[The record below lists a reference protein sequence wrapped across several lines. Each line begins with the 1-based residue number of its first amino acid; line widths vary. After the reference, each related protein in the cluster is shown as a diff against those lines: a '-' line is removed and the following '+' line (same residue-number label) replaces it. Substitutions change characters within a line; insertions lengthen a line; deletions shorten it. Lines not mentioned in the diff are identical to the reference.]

1 MSEQTTTRNVKI
13 RLTGEDAG
21 ASQVLDRVAAKAET
35 ARRRIDAADRVAGPA
50 VRQRFSPEEQR
61 SRNLNALDRRDELN
75 VRRAGRAELVSRA
88 ASGREAAMAEIQ
100 SRAAEKREAMQARR
114 AADDAAWS
122 NWRSQRAAELRAGR
136 AGGQAGMMEEMRR
149 LGAYGDPGAGYGGGM
164 TDGAMSRFGGAGGG
178 ATGRGFRFMN
188 NKAEAAE
195 SRFMRDSAKG
205 LGLGRFA
212 GPAGAAA
219 AATALLG
226 FASSV
231 NQRRRE
237 LDDALQDMIGGT
249 RRATLSLGDKGMAA
263 TTGMGQRVAQT
274 FDQGFLGDLVDLY
287 GDITGKRKSIYAE
300 AAAKQKQKF
309 RADMEESKR
318 KLNSPYENE
327 ARDRA
332 GDMGTRARLM
342 GLRGPQAEVARMDE
356 ERIRKRAKMSEEF
369 GYAESNQLPAG
380 LSSPTDEMKKL
391 QELRAKS
398 PDLYNKLKAGRLDE
412 AKLQE
417 QEDHKRGREL
427 YEPMEQ
433 RAKQH
438 QDRMKDLEAEGARSR
453 MELAGEARAAELRG
467 VTDEAEAEKRAIK
480 TKLDEELKLH
490 SVGSDAYK
498 QLVDEARDDQ
508 EAADKKAKQE
518 RDRINQRNRLED
530 EGAQRRHRADVIGV
544 QEDLAIRTMRMGNKQ
559 YEADKAEIATRQ
571 RGQLQT
577 LADEI
582 AAEQD
587 PAKKAMLQKMAA
599 EKAAG
604 INAQAS
610 MSLAELEKARERQ
623 FNPMQYFGIQGE
635 SRMLTGNVPGGANPM
650 LAPSQET
657 AKNTKEAAKTLTDLN
672 TAITNLTAQLVGNQP
687 AMAPAVP

>member
-50 VRQRFSPEEQR
+50 VRPRFSPEEQR

-75 VRRAGRAELVSRA
+75 ARR
-88 ASGREAAMAEIQ
+88 
-100 SRAAEKREAMQARR
+100 ARR

-136 AGGQAGMMEEMRR
+136 AGNQAGMMEEMRR

-164 TDGAMSRFGGAGGG
+164 TAGAMSRFGGAGGG

-263 TTGMGQRVAQT
+263 TTGTGQLVAQT
-274 FDQGFLGDLVDLY
+274 LDQGFLGGLVDLY
-287 GDITGKRKSIYAE
+287 GDITGKRKGMTYAE

-318 KLNSPYENE
+318 KLNPPYENE
-327 ARDRA
+327 VRDRA

-342 GLRGPQAEVARMDE
+342 GLRGPQAEVARMEE

-369 GYAESNQLPAG
+369 VYAESNQLPAG
-380 LSSPTDEMKKL
+380 LSSPTDEMKKI

-412 AKLQE
+412 AKIQE

-453 MELAGEARAAELRG
+453 MELAGEARKAELQA

-530 EGAQRRHRADVIGV
+530 EGAQRRHRADVIGM

-571 RGQLQT
+571 RGQLQA

-582 AAEQD
+582 AAEKD

-604 INAQAS
+604 INAQSS
-610 MSLAELEKARERQ
+610 MSLAELEQARERQ

-650 LAPSQET
+650 LAPSRET

-672 TAITNLTAQLVGNQP
+672 TAITNLTAQLAGNQP